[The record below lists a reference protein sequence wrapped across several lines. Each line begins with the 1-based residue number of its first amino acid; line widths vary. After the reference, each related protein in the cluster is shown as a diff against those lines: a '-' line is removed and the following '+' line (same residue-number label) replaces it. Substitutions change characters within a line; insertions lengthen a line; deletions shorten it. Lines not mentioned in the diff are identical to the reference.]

1 MDFEIASKNDVA
13 IIRWAIAQARAQKE
27 RTSLNYDN
35 IFQYLIIKPNLEKF
49 KNSQKPHIFII

>member
-27 RTSLNYDN
+27 RTS
-35 IFQYLIIKPNLEKF
+35 
-49 KNSQKPHIFII
+49 